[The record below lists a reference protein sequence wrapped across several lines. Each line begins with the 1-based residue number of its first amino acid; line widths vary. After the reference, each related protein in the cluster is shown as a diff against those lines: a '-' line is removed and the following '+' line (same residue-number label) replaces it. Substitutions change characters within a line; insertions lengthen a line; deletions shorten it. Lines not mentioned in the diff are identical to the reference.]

1 MKCIINENKQITAFY
16 EKDSNAPENAVV
28 CDKIYPISS
37 FLDNENNIKY
47 IYKLTNGKVTLTTDG
62 STYSTLQYA
71 RNREEAYPSI
81 ADQLDDIYHNGV
93 DAWKKTIKAVKD
105 KYPKE

>member
-16 EKDSNAPENAVV
+16 KNDSNAPENAVV

-47 IYKLTNGKVTLTTDG
+47 IYKLTDGKVTLTTDG

-71 RNREEAYPSI
+71 RNREEEYPTI
-81 ADQLDDIYHNGV
+81 ANQLDDLYHNGI
-93 DAWKKTIKAVKD
+93 DGWKTTIKAIKD